1 MSSSD
6 VDVTAYVDGEL
17 DTAARAEF
25 EARLRQE
32 PALQSQVERAQ
43 RLRTLLQSS
52 YAPVIDEPV
61 PQRLKEAL
69 LRPKVESLDAARAR
83 RRWTPTWAQLGGI
96 AASVVL
102 GLLIGQQIQPSA
114 TDSLRAQGELAQALN
129 SKLSGE
135 KLGSVSLGLSFM
147 AKGGA
152 YCRSFTT
159 DDRAG
164 LACRDGEG
172 WQLRQLVPALKT
184 TTDSAEYRTAA
195 STLPPALL
203 AAMDELREGDVL
215 DAKQEA
221 SARGKGWR

>member
-1 MSSSD
+1 MSTD

-17 DTAARAEF
+17 DVAAIAAF
-25 EARLRQE
+25 EARLRIE

-43 RLRTLLQSS
+43 RLRAMLKSS
-52 YAPVIDEPV
+52 YAPVMDEAV
-61 PQRLKEAL
+61 PQRLKDAL
-69 LRPKVESLDAARAR
+69 RRPGNVESLDAARSR
-83 RRWTPTWAQLGGI
+83 RRWTPTWAQLGGM
-96 AASVVL
+96 AASVLL
-102 GLLIGQQIQPSA
+102 GLLIGNQIQP
-114 TDSLRAQGELAQALN
+114 TGTSLQANGELAQALN

-135 KLGSVSLGLSFM
+135 KLGRVSLGLSFV

-152 YCRSFTT
+152 YCRSFTA

-172 WQLRQLVPALKT
+172 WQLRQLVPAPKT
-184 TTDSAEYRTAA
+184 ADSAEYRTAA

-203 AAMDELREGDVL
+203 AAVDELREGEVL

-221 SARGKGWR
+221 SARDKGWR